1 MIGKLEQDLLSV
13 IDKNLEIILKL
24 KGFIVV
30 VVDQENPD
38 NERLICIDR
47 KGFDKDPEDAYD
59 I

>member
-47 KGFDKDPEDAYD
+47 KEFV
-59 I
+59 